1 MSNNEAEIQKNES
14 SVNLQN
20 QINTSKKGLWTLSNI
35 IDEQSKLISSISIF
49 IALTVFS
56 INFPT
61 KQFSSLLSSC
71 FFGVAILVLIE
82 LYVNLP
88 PWRQCEQR
96 LIFFKLIIMQSTLF
110 FIGYYLLAFR
120 AGVSYFLPILIVNL
134 FIWISEKFAIA
145 IDSQILR
152 NSLRAPTKID
162 ENGNEILVFP
172 GFVQTSLT
180 LGLLTFVI
188 WISMQLVPA
197 INFWLDK
204 IPKS

>member
-1 MSNNEAEIQKNES
+1 MTNNETEIQKIES
-14 SVNLQN
+14 SVNSQN
-20 QINTSKKGLWTLSNI
+20 QINTSKKGLWTLSDI

-56 INFPT
+56 INFST

-71 FFGVAILVLIE
+71 FFGLAILVLIE

-88 PWRQCEQR
+88 PWSQCEQR
-96 LIFFKLIIMQSTLF
+96 LIFFNFIILQSILF

-120 AGVSYFLPILIVNL
+120 AGVSYVLPILIINL
-134 FIWISEKFAIA
+134 FLWILKKFAIA
-145 IDSQILR
+145 INSQILL
-152 NSLRAPTKID
+152 NSLRIPTKVD

-172 GFVQTSLT
+172 GFFQTFLT
-180 LGLLTFVI
+180 LSLVAFCS
-188 WISMQLVPA
+188 WISIQLLPA